1 MQRHSTV
8 LFVEKRS
15 QDHRTREGVRRTQNK
30 GSMRSKRLLNY
41 ETVSH
46 AKHNFERLIPDND
59 THCDST
65 EDLLAEIET
74 LNNQS
79 VNPNWK
85 VGSLDIVALYPSLNI
100 PKCGEIIGRELY
112 KSRIHIK
119 NINWKEVMLYLRY
132 VLNDEQLKD
141 KRLWAYVPV
150 RKNSRGRPPTFT
162 SSGSDLNEVGRFKP
176 WTFKKKIP
184 NEYIKKLM
192 FCQAIG
198 ILVVETITNHGYQY
212 NSKIFKQEEGGAI
225 GLELVG
231 VVASIYIFKQEE
243 GGAIGLDLVGV
254 VASIYIFKQEEGGA
268 IGLELVGVVAS
279 IYIFKQE
286 EGGAIG
292 LELVGVVASIYI
304 FKQEEGGAIGLELV
318 GVVASIYIFKQE
330 EGGAIGLE
338 LVGVVASIYIFK
350 QEEGGAIG
358 LELVGV
364 VASIY
369 MCWWDKQLIAR
380 TNDAQLILR
389 LYKQYVDDGN
399 VIVDDMQ
406 TNTTDEEVIK
416 KVSEIANTIDA
427 CIQSTY
433 DYGSKYEDGRV
444 PMLDLPGILCHSF
457 SVEERIGDED

>member
-1 MQRHSTV
+1 MMGLKDDNNGERIRHASVSTGNAIAPFYS
-8 LFVEKRS
+8 LRK
-15 QDHRTREGVRRTQNK
+15 DHKTIEPGKESEGPKTRGVCGAKDCLT
-30 GSMRSKRLLNY
+30 MRL
-41 ETVSH
+41 SH
-46 AKHNFERLIPDND
+46 TLSIILKELIPDND

-112 KSRIHIK
+112 KSSIHIK

-162 SSGSDLNEVGRFKP
+162 SSGSDLNEVERVKP

-231 VVASIYIFKQEE
+231 VVASIY
-243 GGAIGLDLVGV
+243 
-254 VASIYIFKQEEGGA
+254 
-268 IGLELVGVVAS
+268 
-279 IYIFKQE
+279 
-286 EGGAIG
+286 
-292 LELVGVVASIYI
+292 
-304 FKQEEGGAIGLELV
+304 
-318 GVVASIYIFKQE
+318 
-330 EGGAIGLE
+330 
-338 LVGVVASIYIFK
+338 
-350 QEEGGAIG
+350 
-358 LELVGV
+358 
-364 VASIY
+364 

-389 LYKQYVDDGN
+389 LYKRYVDDGN

-416 KVSEIANTIDA
+416 KVSKIANTIDA

-444 PMLDLPGILCHSF
+444 PMLDL
-457 SVEERIGDED
+457 